1 MENLLSESCI
11 RQLKDGGVR
20 VVLDALSAGN
30 LQDRGVRK
38 TAVVD
43 CVSSV
48 DSGRVWERSDNI
60 SDVFFVG
67 VSVTNMLIILSVGGG
82 RGQKRH

>member
-1 MENLLSESCI
+1 MENLLSESSI
-11 RQLKDGGVR
+11 RQLVELRMSCWTRFQLATCKM
-20 VVLDALSAGN
+20 VVCEKHVEVGLMSSTFGF
-30 LQDRGVRK
+30 
-38 TAVVD
+38 

-67 VSVTNMLIILSVGGG
+67 VSVTPTC
-82 RGQKRH
+82 